1 MMTIVYEVEGKL
13 YINLT
18 NRCPNHCDFCIRQNG
33 DGAYGSD
40 SLWLEHEP
48 SCDEV
53 MAALAAAEPM
63 QYDEVVFC
71 GYGEPTCRLDILL
84 AVAKEIRA
92 AYPHLSIRL
101 NTNGQASLIAGEDA
115 APLFAGLFDV
125 VSISLN
131 EANATAYDALC
142 HSTFGE
148 AAFDGILAF
157 AAAVKAFVP
166 QVVFTVVREFLSPDA
181 LSACYAISEERGIPL
196 RVRTYISA

>member
-92 AYPHLSIRL
+92 VYPHLSIRL

-142 HSTFGE
+142 HSTFGV

-181 LSACYAISEERGIPL
+181 LSACYAISEEHGIPL